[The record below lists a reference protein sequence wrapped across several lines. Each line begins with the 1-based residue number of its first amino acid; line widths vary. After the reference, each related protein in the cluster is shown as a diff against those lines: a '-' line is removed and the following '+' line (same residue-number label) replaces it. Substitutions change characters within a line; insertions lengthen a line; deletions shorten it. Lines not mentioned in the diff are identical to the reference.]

1 MNIKTIITD
10 EDHKNTSS
18 RVGKLWNAKENS
30 ADAEDLD
37 LLVNL
42 ISDYEEK
49 NFPIEKVLSQNFPE
63 IKIYLFSRHNY
74 PANTINCS

>member
-63 IKIYLFSRHNY
+63 IKIYLFSKHNY
-74 PANTINCS
+74 PANAINCS